1 MRNHQTA
8 FLLFDYFDT
17 LYYYS
22 DMVNEKNK
30 ATKAKRDI
38 GYKVFYI
45 IGISIICCIGFFGSS
60 YFAYDFFNSLF
71 FDILS
76 TLLIAL
82 MLCVRSIQ
90 TFLRQTTLYG
100 KIFTLIY
107 YNLFA
112 LAFTVRPLISGRLWV
127 ILLFFSFIIAIIL
140 LIILAF
146 KYVRA
151 PNNYVITKYEPIIA
165 LLMLVALMV
174 VASRQSYTGAQGMWI
189 PVVICGIILSICAL
203 ITFIKYFKNIDYF
216 KEDGGELIATY
227 IIIVALCFFISFT
240 TIATVNYAFD
250 DSSTEI
256 SVQVL
261 DKKIQ
266 SGARTVTSY
275 YFQIKIDE
283 TETQLDVPADVFHST
298 EVGEYIEIKLY
309 NGALGYS
316 YYIYEN

>member
-1 MRNHQTA
+1 
-8 FLLFDYFDT
+8 
-17 LYYYS
+17 
-22 DMVNEKNK
+22 MVNEKNK

-45 IGISIICCIGFFGSS
+45 IGISIICCIGFFRSL
-60 YFAYDFFNSLF
+60 YFTYDFFYSLF

-76 TLLIAL
+76 MALISC

-100 KIFTLIY
+100 KIFTLAY
-107 YNLFA
+107 FNLFA
-112 LAFTVRPLISGRLWV
+112 LVFAARPFISDRLWA
-127 ILLFFSFIIAIIL
+127 ILLFFSFVVAIIL
-140 LIILAF
+140 LVILAF
-146 KYVRA
+146 KYIRA
-151 PNNYVITKYEPIIA
+151 PNNYFITRYEPIIA
-165 LLMLVALMV
+165 LLMLIVLMV
-174 VASRQSYTGAQGMWI
+174 VGSWQSYTGAQGMWI

-203 ITFIKYFKNIDYF
+203 ITFIKYFKDLDYF
-216 KEDGGELIATY
+216 KKDGGELIATY

-261 DKKIQ
+261 DKNIQ

-283 TETQLDVPADVFHST
+283 AETQLDVPADVFHST